1 MTPLPRTI
9 TGRAVLA
16 GALTLAVVVLTVAT
30 LAPFLARQHEETVLG
45 DRLAAESR
53 LVGDLARAD
62 LIRRDADALNALAKR
77 IAKDASERVTII
89 AADGVVLGESDED
102 PRVMDNH
109 SGRPEI
115 VAALENGQGRSVRHS
130 ATVNRDLLYVAV
142 AVRDDRGQLVGFAR
156 TALPLTAV
164 EAVAGSLAGLIVGLT
179 LVAALVAFAFAALLG
194 RAIARPIV
202 ALTRQAEGAPGTG
215 ASFDARGP
223 LEVERLAAALRRMAA
238 AIRAEHRAAEAERD
252 RLSRLLDDLG
262 DGILIVGED
271 ETVLLANQS
280 AARLLVAA
288 SLVGRTLPQ
297 VVREHEI
304 LATVDA
310 ARRDREAVGQVER
323 ADPRRFVRILARRL
337 ETHELLVVLQDLT
350 TLRRLE
356 TVRRDFV
363 ANISHELRAPLASL
377 KAMAETLEEG
387 ALDDAQVARDFV
399 GRMHGEIDELAQLV
413 NELLILS
420 RIESG
425 VERMELRRVAPAS
438 LLRDAER
445 RLAPLAGRA
454 GITLSVEVPA
464 ALPEVLADAD
474 RIGQVLANL
483 VHNAVK
489 FSSAGTTVRLAA
501 DRANSRVR
509 FSIADQ
515 GVGIARDE
523 LERVFERFYK
533 SDRARSGGGTGLG
546 LAIAKHIVQAHGG
559 EISVASEGPG
569 RGATFTFT
577 LPVGR

>member
-1 MTPLPRTI
+1 M
-9 TGRAVLA
+9 
-16 GALTLAVVVLTVAT
+16 
-30 LAPFLARQHEETVLG
+30 
-45 DRLAAESR
+45 
-53 LVGDLARAD
+53 
-62 LIRRDADALNALAKR
+62 
-77 IAKDASERVTII
+77 
-89 AADGVVLGESDED
+89 
-102 PRVMDNH
+102 
-109 SGRPEI
+109 
-115 VAALENGQGRSVRHS
+115 
-130 ATVNRDLLYVAV
+130 
-142 AVRDDRGQLVGFAR
+142 
-156 TALPLTAV
+156 
-164 EAVAGSLAGLIVGLT
+164 
-179 LVAALVAFAFAALLG
+179 
-194 RAIARPIV
+194 
-202 ALTRQAEGAPGTG
+202 
-215 ASFDARGP
+215 
-223 LEVERLAAALRRMAA
+223 
-238 AIRAEHRAAEAERD
+238 
-252 RLSRLLDDLG
+252 
-262 DGILIVGED
+262 
-271 ETVLLANQS
+271 
-280 AARLLVAA
+280 
-288 SLVGRTLPQ
+288 
-297 VVREHEI
+297 
-304 LATVDA
+304 
-310 ARRDREAVGQVER
+310 
-323 ADPRRFVRILARRL
+323 
-337 ETHELLVVLQDLT
+337 
-350 TLRRLE
+350 
-356 TVRRDFV
+356 
-363 ANISHELRAPLASL
+363 
-377 KAMAETLEEG
+377 
-387 ALDDAQVARDFV
+387 
-399 GRMHGEIDELAQLV
+399 